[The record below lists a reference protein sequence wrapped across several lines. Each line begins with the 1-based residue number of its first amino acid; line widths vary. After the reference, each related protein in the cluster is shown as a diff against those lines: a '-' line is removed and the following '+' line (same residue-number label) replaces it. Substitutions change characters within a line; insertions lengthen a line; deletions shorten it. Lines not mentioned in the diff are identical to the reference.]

1 MSERTEHDRIEH
13 LARTCACI
21 NMRRAARAVTN
32 YYDDLLLEACGLR
45 MTQITPLV
53 VLYLA
58 GPQTIHEIAGKLGL
72 DRTTLTRNLKLL
84 EQASLL
90 KMEPARDQRIRLSA
104 LTQHGK
110 NVLLKALPIWEE
122 AQAQVVNGMGEARFR
137 TLLTQLSDVTELTRE
152 A

>member
-1 MSERTEHDRIEH
+1 MSERTEHDRIER

-58 GPQTIHEIAGKLGL
+58 GPQTIHEIAGKLRL

-84 EQASLL
+84 EQAVPP
-90 KMEPARDQRIRLSA
+90 KNEPAHQHRPRPTA
-104 LTQHGK
+104 LTPHAQH
-110 NVLLKALPIWEE
+110 AP
-122 AQAQVVNGMGEARFR
+122 
-137 TLLTQLSDVTELTRE
+137 
-152 A
+152 

>member
-84 EQASLL
+84 EQAGLL
-90 KMEPARDQRIRLSA
+90 KKEPAPPHPTPPPPFTPHRN
-104 LTQHGK
+104 K
-110 NVLLKALPIWEE
+110 LLP
-122 AQAQVVNGMGEARFR
+122 Q
-137 TLLTQLSDVTELTRE
+137 D
-152 A
+152 